1 MDIPV
6 DYQHAVGPVMN
17 LSIARSY
24 RNVIEDTKAH
34 GSVRG
39 GVMAGWSDECD
50 CICGITVKD
59 LIDCYCRPARRQ
71 PRDFEGLRADCGIQI
86 NEGNAALAQ
95 ASNMVDQSEA
105 VTAHDVLVG
114 D

>member
-24 RNVIEDTKAH
+24 RDVVEETKAH

-39 GVMAGWSDECD
+39 RVVAGWSEECD
-50 CICGITVKD
+50 GICGITVKD
-59 LIDCYCRPARRQ
+59 LIDGYCRPARCQ
-71 PRDFEGLRADCGIQI
+71 PRNFEGLRADCGIQI
-86 NEGNAALAQ
+86 NERDATLAQ

-105 VTAHDVLVG
+105 V
-114 D
+114 